1 VTVTG
6 TVHPMTGYQ
15 ERIVDRELDELL
27 CSLAAVSLEGPKG
40 VGKTSTAERRAAT
53 VTRLDDPETL
63 QVILAQPSRLTVG
76 EPPLLIDECQRYP
89 PSWDIVRRS
98 VDDDARAGRFILT
111 GSATPAEGPT
121 HSGAGRIV
129 PLRMRPLTL
138 SERQTATPT
147 VSLTALLSGTRPYL
161 DGSTDVT
168 LDAYTEEILAGGFPA
183 MRHENPRAQRAALDG
198 YLERIIDTD
207 LPELG
212 TAIRRPG
219 TLRRWLRAYAAAT
232 ATTASYDRIRDV
244 ATSGEDAKPAKTTT
258 IPYREA
264 LERIWI
270 LDPVPAWAPTNNRL
284 SRLVAG
290 PKHHLADPALAA
302 RLVGVDAGAL
312 LRGEGPHV
320 VHRDGTFLG
329 ALFESLT
336 TLTARVFA
344 QAAEARV
351 LHCRTRGGEHEVD
364 LVVVRS
370 DERVVGVEVKLS
382 ATVTDSDVR
391 HLRWLREQLGD
402 DFADGIIITTGR
414 EAYRRADGIGVV
426 PLALL
431 GP

>member
-1 VTVTG
+1 VPS
-6 TVHPMTGYQ
+6 TVHPLAGYQ
-15 ERIVDRELDELL
+15 ARVVDAELNELL
-27 CSLAAVSLEGPKG
+27 GSLAAVSLEGPKG
-40 VGKTSTAERRAAT
+40 VGKTSTAQRRAAT
-53 VTRLDDPETL
+53 VMRLDDPETL
-63 QVILAQPSRLTVG
+63 EVIRAQPARLAVG
-76 EPPLLIDECQRYP
+76 APPLLIDEWQRFP
-89 PSWDIVRRS
+89 TSWDIVRRS
-98 VDDDARAGRFILT
+98 VDDDPRAGRFILT
-111 GSATPAEGPT
+111 GSATPAEIPT

-138 SERQTATPT
+138 AERQVETPA
-147 VSLTALLSGTRPYL
+147 VSLAALLSGTKPEL
-161 DGSTDVT
+161 GGTTDVA
-168 LDAYTEEILAGGFPA
+168 LDTYTEEILAGGFPA
-183 MRHENPRAQRAALDG
+183 MRHPNGRAQRAALDG

-207 LPELG
+207 LPEVG
-212 TAIRRPG
+212 AAIRRPE

-232 ATTASYDRIRDV
+232 ATTASYDRIRDA
-244 ATSGEDAKPAKTTT
+244 ATSGEDVKPAKTTA
-258 IPYREA
+258 IPYRDA

-270 LDPVPAWAPTNNRL
+270 LDPLPAWAPTNNRL

-302 RLVGVDAGAL
+302 RLVGVDADAL
-312 LRGEGPHV
+312 LRGEGPRV
-320 VHRDGTFLG
+320 VHRDGTYLG

-364 LVVVRS
+364 LVVVRG
-370 DERVVGVEVKLS
+370 DERVVGIEVKLS
-382 ATVTDSDVR
+382 ATVTDPDVR

-402 DFADGIIITTGR
+402 DFADGIVVTTGR
-414 EAYRRADGIGVV
+414 EAYRRDDGIGVV

>member
-1 VTVTG
+1 
-6 TVHPMTGYQ
+6 
-15 ERIVDRELDELL
+15 LL
-27 CSLAAVSLEGPKG
+27 GSLAAVSLEGPKG
-40 VGKTSTAERRAAT
+40 VGKTSTAQRRAAT
-53 VTRLDDPETL
+53 VMRLDDPETL
-63 QVILAQPSRLTVG
+63 EVIRAQPARLAVG
-76 EPPLLIDECQRYP
+76 APPLLIDEWQRFP
-89 PSWDIVRRS
+89 TSWDIVRRS
-98 VDDDARAGRFILT
+98 VDDDPRAGRFILT
-111 GSATPAEGPT
+111 GSATPAEIPT

-138 SERQTATPT
+138 AERQVETPA
-147 VSLTALLSGTRPYL
+147 VSLAALLSGTKPEL
-161 DGSTDVT
+161 GGTTDVA
-168 LDAYTEEILAGGFPA
+168 LDTYTEEILAGGFPA
-183 MRHENPRAQRAALDG
+183 MRHPNGRAQRAALDG

-207 LPELG
+207 LPEVG
-212 TAIRRPG
+212 AAIRRPE

-232 ATTASYDRIRDV
+232 ATTASYDRIRDA
-244 ATSGEDAKPAKTTT
+244 ATSGEDVKPAKTTA
-258 IPYREA
+258 IPYRDA

-270 LDPVPAWAPTNNRL
+270 LDPLPAWAPTNNRL

-302 RLVGVDAGAL
+302 RLVGVDADAL
-312 LRGEGPHV
+312 LRGEGPRV
-320 VHRDGTFLG
+320 VHRDGTYLG

-364 LVVVRS
+364 LVVVRG
-370 DERVVGVEVKLS
+370 DERVVGIEVKLS
-382 ATVTDSDVR
+382 ATVTDPDVR

-402 DFADGIIITTGR
+402 DFADGIVVTTGR
-414 EAYRRADGIGVV
+414 EAYRRDDGIGVV